1 MAHSQTSVTTNSSKK
16 PFDFF
21 ISYNQ
26 ASAHVLA
33 RDYYY
38 TAIANGLHPW
48 LDEVELPAGTNFPQ
62 RAREGIENSDGY
74 LLLATPKALISDPVK
89 FEIELAINAHSRN
102 PSFKIIVVLIDGA
115 KIDDFHSFDLEQF
128 IYVDSSR
135 RDKPPAMLRVLE
147 SLTGKEMLPAFLRS
161 AYHEAL
167 ATGGVN
173 NNSSSEE
180 LLSNKLLTLVTQL
193 NNFLNSNASTSYPQE
208 LADTLNKVIN
218 FSPLEG
224 LPKLTPGW
232 WTYGNGIF
240 ETLHAN
246 RMRIPP
252 RINFPYLPN
261 DAEFK
266 ILDQNEVLTRV
277 QFLQKGT
284 NKPYLKAFPFTSEF
298 DAEL

>member
-1 MAHSQTSVTTNSSKK
+1 
-16 PFDFF
+16 
-21 ISYNQ
+21 
-26 ASAHVLA
+26 
-33 RDYYY
+33 
-38 TAIANGLHPW
+38 
-48 LDEVELPAGTNFPQ
+48 
-62 RAREGIENSDGY
+62 
-74 LLLATPKALISDPVK
+74 
-89 FEIELAINAHSRN
+89 
-102 PSFKIIVVLIDGA
+102 
-115 KIDDFHSFDLEQF
+115 
-128 IYVDSSR
+128 VDNSR
-135 RDKPPAMLRVLE
+135 RDKPSAMLQVLE

-167 ATGGVN
+167 AAGGVH

-193 NNFLNSNASTSYPQE
+193 NYFLNSNVYSHYPHE
-208 LADTLNKVIN
+208 LADTLKKVIT
-218 FSPLEG
+218 FSPLKG

-232 WTYGNGIF
+232 WAYGNGIF

-266 ILDQNEVLTRV
+266 ILDQNEVFTRV
-277 QFLQKGT
+277 QFLRKGT
-284 NKPYLKAFPFTSEF
+284 NKPYVKAFPFTCEF